1 MTNNLIE
8 FLAHWGITALSLWV
22 AGFIFHGISFADK
35 KSLLISALLLGLAN
49 AIIRP
54 VVILLTIPLTI
65 FTFGFFL
72 LVINALMMLLVS
84 SVVSG
89 FKVSGFWT
97 AFFASIFI
105 AVLSFFVGL
114 FIFQSGDNPIVI
126 PTHQGLTVALL
137 SHSCD
142 ARI

>member
-1 MTNNLIE
+1 MTE
-8 FLAHWGITALSLWV
+8 FLLHWGITALSLWV
-22 AGFIFHGISFADK
+22 AGFIFQGISFSNKGA
-35 KSLLISALLLGLAN
+35 LLVSALLLGLAN

-54 VVILLTIPLTI
+54 VVIFLTIPLTI

-84 SVVSG
+84 SVVKG

-105 AVLSFFVGL
+105 AVLSFFVGMS
-114 FIFQSGDNPIVI
+114 IFQTSDNPIVI
-126 PTHQGLTVALL
+126 PAHQGL
-137 SHSCD
+137 
-142 ARI
+142 II